1 MGCEVL
7 NICEVKTKT
16 IKMEK
21 KPNFVREN
29 NDFKE
34 TFENV
39 KKNNDLKSNKT
50 IPKDNVNKAKKTKE
64 NSKGKT
70 KVVKTNKKKIVDDV
84 VSDISSDDMSKL
96 KELLESL
103 GIEVTDEVL
112 AQLSLE
118 FDFSSIDNILEFI
131 NLVNSET
138 QEPIDLKTLVD
149 SLEVLKDLMKNL
161 KREFNNKDK
170 SETITNNRDVKE
182 KFNNLLKKLSGK
194 IETVKISEFKNEI
207 KDSLKELTSLVNK
220 VIVSDLKTEVKVTEK
235 DLSNVNLVNDEVIKE
250 NDKLLDLDDK
260 NNSDKEMSINLKKDA
275 DTKSKKVIKL
285 TDKNQPI
292 LKDNLN
298 DNRNLNLIKDS
309 EQVKE
314 NFKNELDFKLLSKVN
329 QMDKV
334 FSQIKSNFTTKFDG
348 KISEMKVLLNPKSL
362 GKVELKM
369 TIEKGNV
376 IAEFKVESMIVKQAL
391 ESNLQD
397 LKNALSEKG
406 YSLDELNVSVDDDNQ
421 DGQNQKEQY
430 YENIFDE
437 TQDEDV
443 DSNIDLIE
451 ESKIISMMRRRMIS
465 YLG

>member
-39 KKNNDLKSNKT
+39 KKNN
-50 IPKDNVNKAKKTKE
+50 AKEINEDKIKKPKE
-64 NSKGKT
+64 NDKI
-70 KVVKTNKKKIVDDV
+70 KVKNEKKIVKPIKDDETIV
-84 VSDISSDDMSKL
+84 DDINADEMSKL

-112 AQLSLE
+112 AQLLLE
-118 FDFSSIDNILEFI
+118 FDFSSIDNILEFV

-138 QEPIDLKTLVD
+138 QEPIDLKTIVD

-161 KREFNNKDK
+161 KREFNNNDK
-170 SETITNNRDVKE
+170 SETITNNRDIK
-182 KFNNLLKKLSGK
+182 KAFNDLLKKLSGK

-220 VIVSDLKTEVKVTEK
+220 VIISDLKTEVKVNEK
-235 DLSNVNLVNDEVIKE
+235 DLPNVNLINDEVVKE
-250 NDKLLDLDDK
+250 SDKTLDL
-260 NNSDKEMSINLKKDA
+260 NDKEMSINLKKDA

-285 TDKNQPI
+285 NDKNQPL
-292 LKDNLN
+292 LKDSLN

-314 NFKNELDFKLLSKVN
+314 NFKNELNFKLLSKVN

-334 FSQIKSNFTTKFDG
+334 FSQIKNNFTTKFDG

-406 YSLDELNVSVDDDNQ
+406 YSLDELNVSVGDDNQ
-421 DGQNQKEQY
+421 ENQNQNQNQKEQY

-437 TQDEDV
+437 NENEQSDNE
-443 DSNIDLIE
+443 IDLIE
-451 ESKIISMMRRRMIS
+451 ESKMISVMRRRAIS

>member
-182 KFNNLLKKLSGK
+182 KFNKK
-194 IETVKISEFKNEI
+194 T
-207 KDSLKELTSLVNK
+207 
-220 VIVSDLKTEVKVTEK
+220 
-235 DLSNVNLVNDEVIKE
+235 
-250 NDKLLDLDDK
+250 
-260 NNSDKEMSINLKKDA
+260 
-275 DTKSKKVIKL
+275 
-285 TDKNQPI
+285 
-292 LKDNLN
+292 
-298 DNRNLNLIKDS
+298 
-309 EQVKE
+309 
-314 NFKNELDFKLLSKVN
+314 
-329 QMDKV
+329 
-334 FSQIKSNFTTKFDG
+334 
-348 KISEMKVLLNPKSL
+348 
-362 GKVELKM
+362 
-369 TIEKGNV
+369 
-376 IAEFKVESMIVKQAL
+376 
-391 ESNLQD
+391 
-397 LKNALSEKG
+397 
-406 YSLDELNVSVDDDNQ
+406 
-421 DGQNQKEQY
+421 
-430 YENIFDE
+430 
-437 TQDEDV
+437 
-443 DSNIDLIE
+443 
-451 ESKIISMMRRRMIS
+451 
-465 YLG
+465 

>member
-21 KPNFVREN
+21 KLNFVREN

-39 KKNNDLKSNKT
+39 KKNN
-50 IPKDNVNKAKKTKE
+50 AKEINEDKIKKPKE
-64 NSKGKT
+64 NDKI
-70 KVVKTNKKKIVDDV
+70 KVKNEKKIVKPIKDDETIV
-84 VSDISSDDMSKL
+84 DDINADEMSKL

-118 FDFSSIDNILEFI
+118 FDFSSIDNILEFV

-138 QEPIDLKTLVD
+138 QEPIDLKTIVD

-161 KREFNNKDK
+161 KREFNNNDK
-170 SETITNNRDVKE
+170 SETITNNRDIK
-182 KFNNLLKKLSGK
+182 KAFNDLLKKLSGK

-220 VIVSDLKTEVKVTEK
+220 VIISDLKTEVKVNEK
-235 DLSNVNLVNDEVIKE
+235 DLPNVNLINDEVVKE
-250 NDKLLDLDDK
+250 SDKTLDL
-260 NNSDKEMSINLKKDA
+260 NDKEMSINLKKDA
-275 DTKSKKVIKL
+275 DTKAKKVIKL
-285 TDKNQPI
+285 NDKNQPL
-292 LKDNLN
+292 LKDSLN

-314 NFKNELDFKLLSKVN
+314 SFKNELNFKLLSKVN

-334 FSQIKSNFTTKFDG
+334 FSQIKNNFTTKFDG

-406 YSLDELNVSVDDDNQ
+406 YSLDELNVSVGDDNQ
-421 DGQNQKEQY
+421 ENQNQNQNQKEQY

-437 TQDEDV
+437 NENEQSDNE
-443 DSNIDLIE
+443 IDLIE
-451 ESKIISMMRRRMIS
+451 ESKMISVMRRRAIS

>member
-39 KKNNDLKSNKT
+39 KKNN
-50 IPKDNVNKAKKTKE
+50 AKEINEDKIKKPKE
-64 NSKGKT
+64 NDKI
-70 KVVKTNKKKIVDDV
+70 KVKNEKKIVKPIKDDETIV
-84 VSDISSDDMSKL
+84 DDINADEMSKL

-118 FDFSSIDNILEFI
+118 FDFSSIDNILEFV

-138 QEPIDLKTLVD
+138 QEPIDLKTIVD

-161 KREFNNKDK
+161 KREFNNNDK
-170 SETITNNRDVKE
+170 SETITNNRDIK
-182 KFNNLLKKLSGK
+182 KAFNDLLKKLSGK

-220 VIVSDLKTEVKVTEK
+220 VIISDLKTEVKVNEK
-235 DLSNVNLVNDEVIKE
+235 DLPNVNLINDEVVKE
-250 NDKLLDLDDK
+250 SDKTLDL
-260 NNSDKEMSINLKKDA
+260 NDKEMSINLKKDA

-285 TDKNQPI
+285 NDKNQPL
-292 LKDNLN
+292 LKDSLN

-314 NFKNELDFKLLSKVN
+314 NFKNELNFKLLSKVN

-334 FSQIKSNFTTKFDG
+334 FSQIKNNFTTKFDG

-406 YSLDELNVSVDDDNQ
+406 YSLDELNVSVGDDNQ
-421 DGQNQKEQY
+421 ENQNQNQNQKEQY

-437 TQDEDV
+437 NENEQSDNE
-443 DSNIDLIE
+443 IDLIE
-451 ESKIISMMRRRMIS
+451 ESKMISVMRRRAIS

>member
-39 KKNNDLKSNKT
+39 KKNN
-50 IPKDNVNKAKKTKE
+50 AKEINEDKIKKPKE
-64 NSKGKT
+64 NDKI
-70 KVVKTNKKKIVDDV
+70 KVKNEKKIVKPIKDDETIV
-84 VSDISSDDMSKL
+84 DDINADEMSKL

-118 FDFSSIDNILEFI
+118 FDFSSIDNILEFV

-138 QEPIDLKTLVD
+138 QEPIDLKTIVD

-161 KREFNNKDK
+161 KREFNNNDK
-170 SETITNNRDVKE
+170 SETITNNRDIK
-182 KFNNLLKKLSGK
+182 KAFNDLLKNLSGK

-220 VIVSDLKTEVKVTEK
+220 VIISDLKTEVKVNEK
-235 DLSNVNLVNDEVIKE
+235 DLPNVNLINDEVVKE
-250 NDKLLDLDDK
+250 SDKTLDL
-260 NNSDKEMSINLKKDA
+260 NDKEMSINLKKDA

-285 TDKNQPI
+285 NDKNQPL
-292 LKDNLN
+292 LKDSLN

-314 NFKNELDFKLLSKVN
+314 NFKNELNFKLLSKVN

-334 FSQIKSNFTTKFDG
+334 FSQIKNNFTTKFDG

-406 YSLDELNVSVDDDNQ
+406 YSLDELNVSVGDDNQ
-421 DGQNQKEQY
+421 ENQNQNQNQKEQY

-437 TQDEDV
+437 NENEQSDNE
-443 DSNIDLIE
+443 IDLIE
-451 ESKIISMMRRRMIS
+451 ESKMISVMRRRAIS